1 MDTRLAS
8 GGQLSLARPSQILSY
23 PAAFF
28 PCRLLFSNCLSDSIT
43 RECKNLWA
51 FAVQPKQVSISALSL
66 NALLG

>member
-1 MDTRLAS
+1 MGTRLAS

-28 PCRLLFSNCLSDSIT
+28 ACRLLFSTCLSDSIT

-51 FAVQPKQVSISALSL
+51 FAIQPKQVNISALSL